1 MITHGVVSDDDFIN
15 SETRH
20 TSSGPSGRS
29 TWPRRPSRSCW
40 SAGAYVTQLR
50 STGRLRSL
58 LRPKDGRP
66 NGLLAIDLSQSGKIR
81 GDLPRR
87 VRHNVDSG
95 DALHRPYPRE
105 GAQLLRWIHA
115 AWQARDQE
123 HLIVNPRT
131 RKTWNTPRL

>member
-1 MITHGVVSDDDFIN
+1 LKRRTQQRGGCTIRRALRRSQQTGGDC
-15 SETRH
+15 
-20 TSSGPSGRS
+20 GRS
-29 TWPRRPSRSCW
+29 CSEGRS
-40 SAGAYVTQLR
+40 A
-50 STGRLRSL
+50 
-58 LRPKDGRP
+58 